1 MIKEGYS
8 LADELKTFKRI
19 RLSTNYGSNNYN
31 IYDFSVDFINSIMN
45 NQCGNNIVVNYQ
57 KDANGE
63 PIEKGNS
70 TGWWFEFVIMGI
82 YKIKIVVSNSTDY
95 IIYLADARDEYSTSK
110 SSSFPVVSVSS
121 STMAI
126 QYYLIENLESNT
138 DDNINYT
145 LLMIGPEGGS
155 RFDGCLAIEYK
166 VDDNNSEYFY
176 SNKFYN
182 SSNSNAKLELLLKNG
197 LINFENRTI
206 INLVNIFN
214 FNAPNK
220 IVYSDTFITNG
231 YNYYRRL
238 KNKFLSTS
246 NITIGRHYTINN
258 NDYFSLTNNLLLKI

>member
-19 RLSTNYGSNNYN
+19 KLNTNYDSNNYN

-57 KDANGE
+57 KDANDE

-70 TGWWFEFVIMGI
+70 VGWWFEFVIMGI
-82 YKIKIVVSNSTDY
+82 YKIKIEVSSSTAY
-95 IIYLADARDEYSTSK
+95 NLYLADARDEYPTSK
-110 SSSFPVVSVSS
+110 SSSLFTVVSS
-121 STMAI
+121 STMTI

-145 LLMIGPEGGS
+145 LLMIGPGAGS

-182 SSNSNAKLELLLKNG
+182 TAGNAKLELLLNNG

-206 INLVNIFN
+206 INLVNAFN

-246 NITIGRHYTINN
+246 NITIGCHYTINN
-258 NDYFSLTNNLLLKI
+258 NDYFSLTNNLLIKI